1 MPSELFPL
9 AQGYNCEFVQK
20 HNINDI
26 SSVKHFICLIIVL
39 KISFFA
45 KKTDVPNQHFLKR
58 WAKLFLLLQKPL
70 RANFYH
76 INKDSLNHKP

>member
-26 SSVKHFICLIIVL
+26 SSVKHLTFDYRTQNLNFCQ
-39 KISFFA
+39 KNN
-45 KKTDVPNQHFLKR
+45 VPNQHFL
-58 WAKLFLLLQKPL
+58 QKIGKTVLAPPK
-70 RANFYH
+70 A
-76 INKDSLNHKP
+76 SQS

>member
-26 SSVKHFICLIIVL
+26 SSVKHLTFDYRTQNLNFCQ
-39 KISFFA
+39 KNN
-45 KKTDVPNQHFLKR
+45 VPNQHFRQKIGKTVLAPPKASQSYNANVYR
-58 WAKLFLLLQKPL
+58 GLQG
-70 RANFYH
+70 
-76 INKDSLNHKP
+76 D